1 MTYLPEVSRTR
12 FTETQKPRPHLMAGS
27 WLVWPYRTKGSVG
40 QFYLYGAQP
49 LRAFLGIE
57 HHSLPFG
64 EAFETAALD
73 RRMVHKNVIT
83 TILRGNKT
91 EAFLITKPLYCTTT
105 HIYFITLIIGN
116 HTETLLITYSILS
129 IKNLSRFFVLFR
141 FFNKEYF
148 PSLIIDASSKKGS
161 VSFSMGLT
169 SRSSLRQFQ
178 VKRIVSDVKNFQ

>member
-1 MTYLPEVSRTR
+1 
-12 FTETQKPRPHLMAGS
+12 
-27 WLVWPYRTKGSVG
+27 
-40 QFYLYGAQP
+40 
-49 LRAFLGIE
+49 
-57 HHSLPFG
+57 
-64 EAFETAALD
+64 
-73 RRMVHKNVIT
+73 MVHKNVIT

-116 HTETLLITYSILS
+116 HTETLLITYPILS

-141 FFNKEYF
+141 FFNEEYF
-148 PSLIIDASSKKGS
+148 PHLIIDASSKKGS